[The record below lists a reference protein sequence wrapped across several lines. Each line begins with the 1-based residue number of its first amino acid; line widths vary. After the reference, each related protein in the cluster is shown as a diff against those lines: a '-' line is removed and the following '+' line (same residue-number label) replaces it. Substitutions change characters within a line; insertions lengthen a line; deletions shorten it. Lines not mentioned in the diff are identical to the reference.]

1 MADHRKRFERWHRK
15 LPAHTRYLVDQVI
28 TRIVPIFEARGFQW
42 YGDFAGGDTKAVGYN
57 EIPLQRREGEQW
69 PTVQIRF
76 DKRAR
81 PAFYID
87 FSMLPPVC
95 QRWGFDEDYPWTK
108 IDVPREKAI
117 VAYAPAYFMLCK
129 GKGKSLDGG
138 FGHTF
143 SGVNIFFFLPML
155 LAGLIGRDISHTV
168 KDIRFMIS
176 TRRFLDSEINA
187 ALALLPELFD
197 LFDQGIPE
205 AWLTHDKL
213 GYVDKHVMLLG
224 SWYLT
229 EHKIKNSTP
238 K

>member
-1 MADHRKRFERWHRK
+1 MADHRKRFERWHHK
-15 LPAHTRYLVDQVI
+15 LPTHTRYLVDQVI
-28 TRIVPIFEARGFQW
+28 TRIVPVFEAKGFQW
-42 YGDFAGGDTKAVGYN
+42 YGDFAGGDTKAVGYY

-87 FSMLPPVC
+87 FSMLPPIC
-95 QRWGFDEDYPWTK
+95 SGDISGEGDS
-108 IDVPREKAI
+108 PRERAI
-117 VAYAPAYFMLCK
+117 VNSAPAYFRLCK
-129 GKGKSLDGG
+129 GKHKSLDGE
-138 FGHTF
+138 FGHAF
-143 SGVNIFFFLPML
+143 SGVNVFFFLPML
-155 LAGLIGRDISHTV
+155 LAGLIGRDVSHTV

-176 TRRFLDSEINA
+176 THRFLNSEINA

-205 AWLTHDKL
+205 AWLTHDKP

-229 EHKIKNSTP
+229 ERKIKNSKP